1 VRAEGVASDVRVR
14 LGREGDLSAIDEI
27 YNHYILHT
35 PITFDV
41 EPWTPL
47 QRREWFAAF
56 GARGRYR
63 LFVAELDGGVV
74 GYASSRRFRDK
85 AAYETSVETSVYV
98 APALGA
104 RGIGSAL
111 YAALIDALAMEDVH
125 RLLAGIT
132 LPNPASLA
140 LHARFGFRP
149 VGVFQDV
156 GRKFGRFWS
165 VQWLER
171 EA

>member
-1 VRAEGVASDVRVR
+1 VSETLVRPARESDLV
-14 LGREGDLSAIDEI
+14 SIDEI
-27 YNHYILHT
+27 YNHYVLHT

-41 EPWTPL
+41 EPLTPVE
-47 QRREWFAAF
+47 RRAWFAHF

-63 LFVAELDGGVV
+63 LLVAEEGGGVV
-74 GYASSRRFRDK
+74 GYAASRRFKERP
-85 AAYETSVETSVYV
+85 AYETSVETSVYV
-98 APALGA
+98 APGLGA

-111 YAALIDALAMEDVH
+111 YGVLLEALGEEDVH
-125 RLLAGIT
+125 RAVAGVT

-140 LHARFGFRP
+140 LHARFGFQP
-149 VGVFQDV
+149 VGVFDEV

-171 EA
+171 AL

>member
-1 VRAEGVASDVRVR
+1 MSDPVLRAAREEDLAS
-14 LGREGDLSAIDEI
+14 IDEI

-47 QRREWFAAF
+47 QRREWFTAF
-56 GARGRYR
+56 ALLGRYR
-63 LFVAELDGGVV
+63 LFVAERDGGVV
-74 GYASSRRFRDK
+74 GYAASRRFRDK

-98 APALGA
+98 APGLGA

-111 YAALIDALAMEDVH
+111 YGALMEALGEEDVH
-125 RLLAGIT
+125 RAVAGVT
-132 LPNPASLA
+132 LPNAASLA
-140 LHARFGFRP
+140 LHARFGFQP
-149 VGVFQDV
+149 IGVFDEV

-171 EA
+171 GL

>member
-1 VRAEGVASDVRVR
+1 VSEPRVRVA
-14 LGREGDLSAIDEI
+14 REDDLASIDEI

-47 QRREWFAAF
+47 ERRAWFAAF
-56 GARGRYR
+56 GALGRYR
-63 LFVAELDGGVV
+63 LFVAEQDGGVV
-74 GYASSRRFRDK
+74 GYAASRRFRDK

-98 APALGA
+98 APGLGA

-111 YAALIDALAMEDVH
+111 YGVLMEALGEEDVH
-125 RLLAGIT
+125 RAVAGVT

-140 LHARFGFRP
+140 LHARFGFSP
-149 VGVFQDV
+149 VGTFDEV

-171 EA
+171 GL